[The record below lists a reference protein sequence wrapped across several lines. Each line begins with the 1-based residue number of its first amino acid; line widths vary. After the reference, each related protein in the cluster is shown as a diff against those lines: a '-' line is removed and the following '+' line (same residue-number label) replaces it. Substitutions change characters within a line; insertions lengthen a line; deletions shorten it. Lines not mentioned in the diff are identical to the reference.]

1 MKFSWPSI
9 FCQSVEFCHRPG
21 FYCSKREKTPMARL
35 ALKALKSSVA
45 FEGLVLVQQQPVYFI
60 RLSVKKVKENTK
72 GKGVFLY

>member
-1 MKFSWPSI
+1 MKFSWPFM

-21 FYCSKREKTPMARL
+21 SYCSKRENTPIARL

-72 GKGVFLY
+72 GKGMFLY

>member
-1 MKFSWPSI
+1 MKFSWPFM

-21 FYCSKREKTPMARL
+21 SYCSKRENTLIARL

-72 GKGVFLY
+72 GEGVFLY